1 MADII
6 SRNKLL
12 SIVPKV
18 SDKTLLQIET
28 RLQNK
33 IAGLEKCAPWP
44 ALIHSLAGDLEII
57 WAEQKKRRN
66 DKR

>member
-6 SRNKLL
+6 SRDKLL
-12 SIVPKV
+12 ATVHKV
-18 SDKTLLQIET
+18 SDRTLLQIET

-57 WAEQKKRRN
+57 WAEQKRRN